1 MSRKRG
7 REINSCGCDTEFFF
21 EPFEIIAQ
29 ELCYFHYKK
38 RQEVSS

>member
-1 MSRKRG
+1 MARKQG
-7 REINSCGCDTEFFF
+7 REINSCGCDTSYYF
-21 EPFEIIAQ
+21 EPFEIIKQ